1 MKSSIL
7 GLEDSRVLEFV
18 FGRKGRGLINHKVS
32 SWRKITFGKLIM
44 GSLDALV
51 FVSVL
56 DSYSTHL

>member
-18 FGRKGRGLINHKVS
+18 FCRKGRGLLNHKVS
-32 SWRKITFGKLIM
+32 SGRKITFGKLIL